1 MVEKFSNLHLW
12 LLNYVSNG
20 QVSRCLS
27 IVVNFYGR
35 FILLLYNGG
44 KILESAS
51 VAIKLCLEWTS
62 EPLSIYSG
70 EFLRAI
76 YSIAL

>member
-27 IVVNFYGR
+27 IVVIFYGR
-35 FILLLYNGG
+35 FMLYGG
-44 KILESAS
+44 KILGS
-51 VAIKLCLEWTS
+51 IKQAQQINT
-62 EPLSIYSG
+62 Y
-70 EFLRAI
+70 
-76 YSIAL
+76 